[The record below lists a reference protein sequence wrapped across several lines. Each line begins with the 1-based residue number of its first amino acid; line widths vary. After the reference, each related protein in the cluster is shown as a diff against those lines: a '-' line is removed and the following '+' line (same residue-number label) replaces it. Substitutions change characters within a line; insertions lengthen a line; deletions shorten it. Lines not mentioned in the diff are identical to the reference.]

1 MQNSNKPKNLVI
13 VMSEKLLPKDLQQSY
28 EQVETEYKSIVDS
41 ILFANENEEFNPS
54 VRPRPKYSN
63 GSVDDMMFPIQ
74 EKAKDIAMRAL
85 NGSGYIYVIE
95 GGARGGKDVFALLI
109 WTIYLMTTPHKTHLA
124 LGKSLEHALLTILH
138 SSGFGLFYTIPNGV
152 FVRNSDSGAQR
163 GIYKFKDMYGVD
175 KEILFY
181 GNDKANDNEK
191 YQGFTIG
198 STYANEGM
206 TQHLNGLNQAIQ
218 RMASTHNH
226 LFLITQNPKGQA
238 HPFYTEFEKSK
249 QMNDEEIELMEY
261 IRDRHKYD
269 FEDKKREILSTSEN
283 DKKDFVQK
291 FCKIKNVPSPK
302 YLTQNDSLQLRIG
315 LRDIDFHYD
324 KLVSGLTVQEFYPKL
339 DKDHIL
345 YDRSMKK
352 VVAFDRGGRNPNNVL
367 NSYNYSYYHFTV
379 DDNLGLTDMQ
389 RNEYKKEFKKG
400 SALYLQK
407 TLGIRKTAEKAVYKE
422 FSAKNVI
429 DVEVNDFDSSSQTMR
444 VIGIDPGFNHETGM
458 LDCEVDFRTG
468 TVFVLQE
475 RLIDYKNQD
484 ATIEDIENMFWEIV
498 RSRKNRNYD
507 MLIVDPSH
515 VATINHFIN
524 RGIHVTPANNS
535 SLMVRRKNKKYANQ
549 NQQKSLLGVEL
560 LKYGF
565 DIKKIMVN
573 STCINLINQIESNE
587 FEYNEVT
594 GNLKIRKINDDV
606 LDVLRYV
613 VNTVLGGTQYW
624 QNDTKGGELNGED
637 ALQEILGNEGTQDKE
652 WNLDRA
658 LQQAQQE
665 LNGLGG
671 DAVFGHGSEFD
682 NASSSVLSDNDRQ
695 DGLWFLGKHW
705 S

>member
-1 MQNSNKPKNLVI
+1 
-13 VMSEKLLPKDLQQSY
+13 MSKTLPKDLQKTYNAISN
-28 EQVETEYKSIVDS
+28 EHKSIVDS
-41 ILFANENEEFNPS
+41 ILFASENDEYNPS
-54 VRPRPKYSN
+54 IRPRPKYSN

-74 EKAKDIAMRAL
+74 PKARTIAERIL
-85 NGSGYIYVIE
+85 RGDGYIYVVE
-95 GGARGGKDVFALLI
+95 GGARGGKDVFMILI
-109 WTIYLMTTPHKTHLA
+109 WTIYLMTTPHKTHLV
-124 LGKSLEHALLTILH
+124 LGKSLEHALLNVLH

-163 GIYKFKDMYGVD
+163 GIYKFTDMYGVE
-175 KEILFY
+175 KEVLFY
-181 GNDKANDNEK
+181 GNDKKNDNEK

-198 STYANEGM
+198 STYVNEGM
-206 TQHLNGLNQAIQ
+206 TQHLDGINQAIQ
-218 RMASTHNH
+218 RMASSHNH
-226 LFLITQNPKGQA
+226 LMIITQNPKGQA
-238 HPFYTEFEKSK
+238 HPFYTDFEKSK
-249 QMNDEEIELMEY
+249 MMQEEDLQLMEY
-261 IRDRHKYD
+261 VRDRYKHE
-269 FEDKKREILSTSEN
+269 FEAKKKEIIALSEKDKKE
-283 DKKDFVQK
+283 FVNK
-291 FCKIKNVPSPK
+291 FCEIKSVPSPK
-302 YLTQNDSLQLRIG
+302 YLIQEDLISLRIG

-324 KLVSGLTVQEFYPKL
+324 KIVSGLTVQEFHTKL
-339 DKDHIL
+339 DKEHTL

-352 VVAFDRGGRNPNNVL
+352 VVNFERGGSNPNSVL
-367 NSYNYSYYHFTV
+367 NAYNYDYWHFTV
-379 DDNLGLTDMQ
+379 DDNLGLTEMQ

-422 FSAKNVI
+422 FTYKNVI
-429 DVEVNDFDSSSQTMR
+429 DVELDSFNSSSQTMR

-468 TVFVLQE
+468 TVFVIQE

-498 RSRKNRNYD
+498 RSRKGRRYD

-515 VATINHFIN
+515 VATINHFIS
-524 RGIHVTPANNS
+524 RGIDVTAANNS

-549 NQQKSLLGVEL
+549 NQQKSILGVEL

-573 STCINLINQIESNE
+573 SSCVNLINQIESNE
-587 FEYNEVT
+587 FEYNEIT
-594 GNLKIRKINDDV
+594 GNLKIKKINDDV

-624 QNDTKGGELNGED
+624 TNEQGGEIDGEN
-637 ALQEILGNEGTQDKE
+637 ALQEILGNEGTQGEKWD
-652 WNLDRA
+652 LDRI
-658 LQQAQQE
+658 LEEAQLE
-665 LNGLGG
+665 LNNSIGG
-671 DAVFGHGSEFD
+671 SAVFGHGSEFD
-682 NASSSVLSDNDRQ
+682 SISTEFDANVERA

>member
-1 MQNSNKPKNLVI
+1 MN
-13 VMSEKLLPKDLQQSY
+13 EKISQLPKDLEKDY
-28 EQVETEYKSIVDS
+28 EQVSNEYKSIVDS
-41 ILFANENEEFNPS
+41 ILFANENDEYNPS
-54 VRPRPKYSN
+54 TRPRPTYSN
-63 GSVDDMMFPIQ
+63 GSVDEMMFPIQ
-74 EKAKDIAMRAL
+74 HKAKTIAQKIL
-85 NGSGYIYVIE
+85 NGSGYIYVVE
-95 GGARGGKDVFALLI
+95 GGARGGKDVFMILI
-109 WTIYLMTTPHKTHLA
+109 WTIYLMTTPHKTHLV
-124 LGKSLEHALLTILH
+124 LGKSLEHALLNVLH
-138 SSGFGLFYTIPNGV
+138 SSGYGLFYTIPNGI

-181 GNDKANDNEK
+181 GNDKKNDNEK

-198 STYANEGM
+198 STYVNEGM
-206 TQHLNGLNQAIQ
+206 TQHLDGINQAIQ

-226 LFLITQNPKGQA
+226 LMIITQNPKGQA
-238 HPFYTEFEKSK
+238 HPFYTDFEKSK
-249 QMNDEEIELMEY
+249 MMSEETVELMEY

-269 FEDKKREILSTSEN
+269 FEDKKRQILSTSEK
-283 DKKDFVQK
+283 DKKDFVAK

-302 YLTQNDSLQLRIG
+302 YLIPDDQISLRIG

-324 KLVSGLTVQEFYPKL
+324 KIVSGLTVQDFYDKL
-339 DKDHIL
+339 HPEHDL
-345 YDRSMKK
+345 YNRSMKK
-352 VVAFDRGGRNPNNVL
+352 VVAFDKGGKNPNNVL
-367 NSYNYSYYHFTV
+367 NAYNYDYWHFTV
-379 DDNLGLTDMQ
+379 DDNLGLTEMQ

-422 FSAKNVI
+422 FSDKNVM
-429 DVEVNDFDSSSQTMR
+429 DVDLDAFNNSSQTIR

-468 TVFVLQE
+468 TVFVIQE

-484 ATIEDIENMFWEIV
+484 ATIEDLENMFWEIV
-498 RSRKNRNYD
+498 RSRKNRKYD

-515 VATINHFIN
+515 VATINHFLA
-524 RGIHVTPANNS
+524 RGIDVTPANNS
-535 SLMVRRKNKKYANQ
+535 SLMVRRKNKKYGNE
-549 NQQKSLLGVEL
+549 NQQKSVLGVEL

-573 STCINLINQIESNE
+573 SLCINLINQIESNE

-606 LDVLRYV
+606 LDVLRYI

-624 QNDTKGGELNGED
+624 VDDKGGELNGEN
-637 ALQEILGNEGTQDKE
+637 ALQEILGNEGTQDEK
-652 WNLDRA
+652 WDLDRI
-658 LQQAQQE
+658 LQHAQIE
-665 LNGLGG
+665 LNDSVGG
-671 DAVFGHGSEFD
+671 NAIFGYGSEFD
-682 NASSSVLSDNDRQ
+682 NAATEVSTTDDRQ

-705 S
+705 L